1 MPTFLHFLITS
12 SLTCSSSLTMLCTS
26 PFFTPSS
33 SLHFTFRFLVSS
45 FSNLHFY
52 MWCGKYWFNKDCWF
66 SLKPLPSHFS
76 KETNNIFLDW
86 TTLWGGSLS
95 HKCLVE
101 HIFWSC
107 IHSHRTITKI
117 TLGKQ
122 KRMTRGNLIA
132 SSNYSNSQSPEG
144 CQETQYQRCILA
156 QLVQRGPCFSVW
168 WLIF

>member
-1 MPTFLHFLITS
+1 
-12 SLTCSSSLTMLCTS
+12 MLCTS

-33 SLHFTFRFLVSS
+33 SLHFTFPFLVCS

-52 MWCGKYWFNKDCWF
+52 MWKILIQQGLLVQLKTTAFSFFKRNKQ
-66 SLKPLPSHFS
+66 H
-76 KETNNIFLDW
+76 FLDW